1 MNHQTFERTW
11 CFQTPSGS
19 TFLRVELPPLLGAA
33 TALFVRRGAGRSR
46 RTWPLRARAGFPSRD
61 APRARASVEVGRRS
75 RRSRAP
81 LSRPSFEGRCAAPP
95 PVVLG
100 RARAGHGRWRCA
112 ARFTRLLSR
121 RGRGRFER
129 VRWFCAASS
138 PGARWGPCC
147 VSFSPLVGGGG
158 RQGARARVRAPGR
171 AGLTSWSS
179 PSNGVRL
186 PAELKHI
193 TKRRK
198 RN

>member
-1 MNHQTFERTW
+1 MVLSDSVWKHI
-11 CFQTPSGS
+11 PSSGAS
-19 TFLRVELPPLLGAA
+19 TFA
-33 TALFVRRGAGRSR
+33 RRGDRPLRPKRRGRSR

-138 PGARWGPCC
+138 PGARWVPVAFPFPPWWEEGAGRGPALG
-147 VSFSPLVGGGG
+147 SARLV
-158 RQGARARVRAPGR
+158 ARG
-171 AGLTSWSS
+171 
-179 PSNGVRL
+179 
-186 PAELKHI
+186 
-193 TKRRK
+193 
-198 RN
+198 

>member
-33 TALFVRRGAGRSR
+33 TALFVRRGAGVRAGRGRCARARGFPPGTHRARAHRLKWGGGHVVRARPCRGPASKGGARRLRRCARTGASRSWSLAVR
-46 RTWPLRARAGFPSRD
+46 RAFHTPPFAAGSGALRARS
-61 APRARASVEVGRRS
+61 
-75 RRSRAP
+75 
-81 LSRPSFEGRCAAPP
+81 
-95 PVVLG
+95 VVLCG
-100 RARAGHGRWRCA
+100 LFAWSA
-112 ARFTRLLSR
+112 
-121 RGRGRFER
+121 
-129 VRWFCAASS
+129 V
-138 PGARWGPCC
+138 GPCC